1 MLFCQGILRERVRVR
16 GREGRGVRR
25 ADQGKGEG
33 QGGTSGRGD

>member
-1 MLFCQGILRERVRVR
+1 MLFCQGILRERVR